1 MVWGK
6 VAAMLLKVAKNT
18 EDVIPPTCNFG
29 LMLKVVVY
37 SNSDELSVCIVGER
51 ISTETLQVSCSYK

>member
-6 VAAMLLKVAKNT
+6 EAAMLLKVAKNT

-29 LMLKVVVY
+29 LMLKVVLY
-37 SNSDELSVCIVGER
+37 SNSG
-51 ISTETLQVSCSYK
+51 QK

>member
-18 EDVIPPTCNFG
+18 EDVILPTYYFD
-29 LMLKVVVY
+29 LMLKVVFY
-37 SNSDELSVCIVGER
+37 SNSGENVVCIVGAR
-51 ISTETLQVSCSYK
+51 ISTETLQVS

>member
-1 MVWGK
+1 MIWGK

-29 LMLKVVVY
+29 LMLKIVLY
-37 SNSDELSVCIVGER
+37 SNFGELSVCIVGAR
-51 ISTETLQVSCSYK
+51 ISTETLQVIVEN